1 MKDLGRAFGCVER
14 CFCHK
19 HWLDILCTRNVF
31 FFLFEFLIFL
41 LFFFLW
47 LFCFVT
53 FAILGM
59 WLYRGNVRLFEVSIF
74 ICLQTIFRKHG
85 KHKNYIDTLFAL
97 EHFLYLDPLLPTVFL
112 QMVCVRVCVFGFFFL
127 LLILMVK

>member
-1 MKDLGRAFGCVER
+1 M
-14 CFCHK
+14 
-19 HWLDILCTRNVF
+19 
-31 FFLFEFLIFL
+31 
-41 LFFFLW
+41 
-47 LFCFVT
+47 
-53 FAILGM
+53 
-59 WLYRGNVRLFEVSIF
+59 RLFEVSIF

-112 QMVCVRVCVFGFFFL
+112 QMVCVRVCVCLVFFFL

>member
-53 FAILGM
+53 FAIWGM

-112 QMVCVRVCVFGFFFL
+112 QMVCVRVCVFGFFFSSFNFNG
-127 LLILMVK
+127 